1 MHAHIY
7 TYTHAHT
14 HAFPVPLFIPGA
26 PKLAQ
31 LLIFALLEECD
42 PRRVILN
49 LPLTLVACVFP
60 APAPGSLSW
69 YSQPPLAM
77 EVRELAAE

>member
-1 MHAHIY
+1 M
-7 TYTHAHT
+7 HT
-14 HAFPVPLFIPGA
+14 HMRSLSPSSSQELQ
-26 PKLAQ
+26 KLAQ